1 MALVASRGVSQVTM
15 KSLPI
20 VCSDQLANA
29 WANYEAHPGNTVPI
43 SSQIDLTQGNAAS
56 CLQALVKDT
65 TDSTARQLAPNIRA
79 ARESLLSAVANY
91 SPQVQQG
98 ATTSSTAVV
107 SPISKLMGF
116 SSIAEEF
123 AGVNVS
129 NTSSSMTL
137 SLSTGSLL
145 EDLIQQGVLLP
156 CSELLGVETS
166 CIGKNWYGFARRFT
180 SSITASTSSAIT
192 GTANSTVRRTP

>member
-1 MALVASRGVSQVTM
+1 MRIGVSAFCVSLFMALVASRGVSQVTM

-43 SSQIDLTQGNAAS
+43 SSQIDLTQGNAAT

-79 ARESLLSAVANY
+79 APESLLSAVANY

-107 SPISKLMGF
+107 SPISKLIGLQF
-116 SSIAEEF
+116 HRRRIRRGKCLKYFQFHDTQLIDGVA
-123 AGVNVS
+123 AGRS
-129 NTSSSMTL
+129 DS
-137 SLSTGSLL
+137 
-145 EDLIQQGVLLP
+145 
-156 CSELLGVETS
+156 
-166 CIGKNWYGFARRFT
+166 ARRF
-180 SSITASTSSAIT
+180 ASLFGIVGS
-192 GTANSTVRRTP
+192 